1 MTQET
6 IHRAPTAG
14 ERRTSRACDRSRAG
28 SRAAPGPVRAAF
40 RVLERAAPSLGAR
53 WAEHLWFALPRRQ
66 TLRDYPSNGR
76 DFAVTVAGGRVRG
89 TEWGTGPTVYLMHGW
104 AGHRGHLAPF
114 VAPLVQRG
122 HRVVAFDAPSHGAS
136 EPGRHGPRSSS
147 LPEFADALAAVVA
160 DRGPAH
166 AIVAHSMGAAAA
178 AVAVADGT
186 PAGRIA
192 MLAPMASPRAY
203 GLQFGAAL
211 GFGARTYERLMIRI
225 ERRVGT
231 PLHRFDVPALGQ
243 AGPMPPTLIIHDR
256 EDGLMPPTHGT
267 AIASAWPG
275 SRLRLTAGLGHRR
288 LLRDPDVVTEVVS
301 FVCAA

>member
-1 MTQET
+1 
-6 IHRAPTAG
+6 
-14 ERRTSRACDRSRAG
+14 
-28 SRAAPGPVRAAF
+28 VRAAF
-40 RVLERAAPSLGAR
+40 RVLERSAPALGAR
-53 WAEHLWFALPRRQ
+53 WAEHLWFALPRRRAV
-66 TLRDYPSNGR
+66 RDQPHPGGS
-76 DFAVTVAGGRVRG
+76 DFTVTVAGRQVHG

-104 AGHRGHLAPF
+104 AGHQGHLAPF

-122 HRVVAFDAPSHGAS
+122 FRVVAFDAPSHGAS

-166 AIVAHSMGAAAA
+166 GIVAHSMGAAAA

-211 GFGARTYERLMIRI
+211 GFGDRTYERLMIRI

-231 PLHRFDVPALGQ
+231 ALQRFDVPALGQ
-243 AGPMPPTLIIHDR
+243 AGTMPPTMIIHDR
-256 EDGLMPPTHGT
+256 EDGLMAPTHGT

-275 SRLRLTAGLGHRR
+275 SRLRLTTGLGHRR